1 MESQVSFEDIKQLF
15 RETDRRLDARIAETD
30 RRLAEQMAASR
41 AETDRRLKE
50 LGVQIGG
57 LGNRLGEFVECVV
70 RPGLVRLF
78 RERGV
83 DVRETHRDLEA
94 ERHGK
99 KAQVDLL
106 VVNDSEVVVVEVKSK
121 LSQRDVE
128 EHLERLDLFKEL
140 FPRYADARVLG
151 AMAAMVIPEK
161 QATFA
166 EAAGLFVVGQQSDAA
181 VLLNSPGFEPRAW

>member
-1 MESQVSFEDIKQLF
+1 MESGATMEDLRTVM
-15 RETDRRLDARIAETD
+15 RELAEQSKDTDRRLN
-30 RRLAEQMAASR
+30 
-41 AETDRRLKE
+41 E
-50 LGVQIGG
+50 LGKQIGG
-57 LGNRLGEFVECVV
+57 LGNRLGEFVEGVV

-94 ERHGK
+94 ERNGR

-106 VVNDSEVVVVEVKSK
+106 VVNDTEVVVVEVKSK

-128 EHLERLDLFKEL
+128 EHLERLALFKEL

-151 AMAAMVIPEK
+151 AMAAMVVPEK
-161 QATFA
+161 QAAFA
-166 EAAGLFVVGQQSDAA
+166 EAAGLFIVGQAGDDA
-181 VLLNSPGFEPRAW
+181 VFLNSAGFEPRVW

>member
-1 MESQVSFEDIKQLF
+1 MESAVSFEDIKQLF
-15 RETDRRLDARIAETD
+15 KETDKRIND
-30 RRLAEQMAASR
+30 
-41 AETDRRLKE
+41 
-50 LGVQIGG
+50 LGRQIGG
-57 LGNRLGEFVECVV
+57 LGNRLGEFVEGVV

-78 RERGV
+78 RDRGV

-94 ERHGK
+94 ERNGK

-106 VVNDSEVVVVEVKSK
+106 VVNDSDVVVVEVKSK

-128 EHLERLDLFKEL
+128 EHLERLSIFKEL

-161 QATFA
+161 QAEFA
-166 EAAGLFVVGQQSDAA
+166 ANAGLFVIGQAGDDA
-181 VLLNSPGFEPRAW
+181 VFLNSAGFEPRAW

>member
-1 MESQVSFEDIKQLF
+1 MELGTSMDDLRTVM
-15 RETDRRLDARIAETD
+15 RE
-30 RRLAEQMAASR
+30 LAEQSKA
-41 AETDRRLKE
+41 TDKRLNE
-50 LGVQIGG
+50 LGKQIGG
-57 LGNRLGEFVECVV
+57 LGNRLGEFVEGVV

-106 VVNDSEVVVVEVKSK
+106 VVNDTEVVVVEVKSK

-128 EHLERLDLFKEL
+128 EHLERLALFKEL

-151 AMAAMVIPEK
+151 AMAAMVVPEK
-161 QATFA
+161 QAAFA
-166 EAAGLFVVGQQSDAA
+166 EAAGLFVIGQAGDDA
-181 VLLNSPGFEPRAW
+181 VFLNSEGFEPRAW